1 MRNIVTL
8 WHNILT
14 NHMIALK
21 NTIFYCLFPFNLLN
35 FKLIFLMVS
44 KTIKMVKD
52 GLKKNKKKKRQQK
65 ATVMDY

>member
-1 MRNIVTL
+1 
-8 WHNILT
+8 
-14 NHMIALK
+14 MIALK

-52 GLKKNKKKKRQQK
+52 GLKKNKKKKRDNKK